1 MTAKHY
7 ESLLNAFKI
16 LNSFYKLNL
25 DDYVKS
31 VLIDSATIKINFIKT
46 EIIFD
51 KNQNI
56 EKQLIKFKRMVD
68 ALYLNID
75 KVSFNEISDLAQIR
89 LDINNR
95 IIYKEE

>member
-1 MTAKHY
+1 M
-7 ESLLNAFKI
+7 LNAFKI

-31 VLIDSATIKINFIKT
+31 VLIDSSTIKINFIKT

-56 EKQLIKFKRMVD
+56 EKQLIKFKRMMD
-68 ALYLNID
+68 ALSININ
-75 KVSFNEISDLAQIR
+75 KVSFNKISDLSQIR
-89 LDINNR
+89 LDINNQ
-95 IIYKEE
+95 IIYKKE

>member
-1 MTAKHY
+1 M
-7 ESLLNAFKI
+7 LNAFKI

-56 EKQLIKFKRMVD
+56 EKLLIKFKRMMD
-68 ALYLNID
+68 ALYVNID
-75 KVSFNEISDLAQIR
+75 KVSFNKISDLAQIR
-89 LDINNR
+89 
-95 IIYKEE
+95 